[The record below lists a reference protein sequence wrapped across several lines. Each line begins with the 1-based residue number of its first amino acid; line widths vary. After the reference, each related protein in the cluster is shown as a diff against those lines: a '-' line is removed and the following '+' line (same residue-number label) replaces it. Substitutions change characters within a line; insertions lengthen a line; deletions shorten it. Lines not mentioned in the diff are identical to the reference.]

1 MPRTAKTAA
10 KAPAKSSPA
19 PSTPVEDP
27 LADLREDEPDARYP
41 EDGQNGPQ
49 EGPGDPE
56 GADPLATLVGE
67 ACGAVSVCWDPA
79 PEGVFQSEAA
89 AAVVDDLLDAIRPM
103 LEVQALTADEAVE
116 RWHRD
121 TVAVG
126 FLHKGGRC
134 GCRYVAQVILGA

>member
-1 MPRTAKTAA
+1 MPRKAA
-10 KAPAKSSPA
+10 APSPA

-27 LADLREDEPDARYP
+27 LADLREDSERYA
-41 EDGQNGPQ
+41 DQQTPQ
-49 EGPGDPE
+49 EGPQ
-56 GADPLATLVGE
+56 GAQETPGGEDPLSTLVGE
-67 ACGAVSVCWDPA
+67 ACGAVSMCWDPT
-79 PEGVFQSEAA
+79 PEGEFQGEAA
-89 AAVVDDLLDAIRPM
+89 SAIVDDLLDAIRPM

-134 GCRYVAQVILGA
+134 GCAYVARVILGA